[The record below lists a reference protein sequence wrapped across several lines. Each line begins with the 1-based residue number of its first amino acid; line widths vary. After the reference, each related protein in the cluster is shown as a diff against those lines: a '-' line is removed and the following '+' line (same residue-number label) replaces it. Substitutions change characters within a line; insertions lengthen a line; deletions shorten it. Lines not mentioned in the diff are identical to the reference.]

1 MARYFLYIFVPIILI
16 RKILASLGTK
26 IDSKIET
33 DSDTDWSNLYNLD
46 HNREPNYNLQCTRT
60 KIKMNHNNERTVS
73 RIAEIQRIKRRIEA
87 RNISR
92 KESFRINLKEKIIQ
106 GDFNVLFWDIKRC
119 FFKYLIL
126 AVTTYIPLIP
136 FSCGMLV
143 A

>member
-1 MARYFLYIFVPIILI
+1 MIVCASYLLILPIGCG
-16 RKILASLGTK
+16 KNKSL
-26 IDSKIET
+26 DSKIET
-33 DSDTDWSNLYNLD
+33 DSDTDWRNLYNLD

-126 AVTTYIPLIP
+126 AVTTCIPLIP